1 MDFNYRTGI
10 TKDALGESPVSH
22 IYSCLPSPPC
32 VVPTQCPAG
41 SQGQSPQSVEE
52 PPPSPLDSEA
62 ERPAWQGVVSICRSR
77 RSLL

>member
-1 MDFNYRTGI
+1 MDFNHRTGI

-52 PPPSPLDSEA
+52 PPPLPLNSEA
-62 ERPAWQGVVSICRSR
+62 REASMAWSGVN
-77 RSLL
+77 LQF